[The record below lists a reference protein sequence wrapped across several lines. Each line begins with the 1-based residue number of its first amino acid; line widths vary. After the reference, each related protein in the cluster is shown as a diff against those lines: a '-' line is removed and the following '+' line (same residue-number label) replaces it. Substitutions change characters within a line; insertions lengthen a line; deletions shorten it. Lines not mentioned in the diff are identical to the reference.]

1 MTRLERI
8 TKVMRKARLQ
18 KRQAWILCALIDIWD
33 AEAKAKLTWNQ
44 RVESWVN
51 FIK

>member
-1 MTRLERI
+1 MKRI
-8 TKVMRKARLQ
+8 EKITEVMRKARLQ
-18 KRQAWILCALIDIWD
+18 KRQTWILSALIDIWD
-33 AEAKAKLTWNQ
+33 AEAKAQLTWDQ